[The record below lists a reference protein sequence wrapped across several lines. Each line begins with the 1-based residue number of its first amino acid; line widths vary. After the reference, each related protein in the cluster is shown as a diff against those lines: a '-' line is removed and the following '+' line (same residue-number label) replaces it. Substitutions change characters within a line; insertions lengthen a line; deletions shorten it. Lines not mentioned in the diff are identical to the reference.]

1 MRHIVA
7 ILVSIF
13 MILVG
18 MPAIFRHFHAHFAF
32 GMRLGLTVV
41 GVVVAYAI
49 VVEIGNVISRR

>member
-7 ILVSIF
+7 IFVSIF
-13 MILVG
+13 MIFVG

-41 GVVVAYAI
+41 GVVIAYSI
-49 VVEIGNVISRR
+49 VVEIGNAIGRR